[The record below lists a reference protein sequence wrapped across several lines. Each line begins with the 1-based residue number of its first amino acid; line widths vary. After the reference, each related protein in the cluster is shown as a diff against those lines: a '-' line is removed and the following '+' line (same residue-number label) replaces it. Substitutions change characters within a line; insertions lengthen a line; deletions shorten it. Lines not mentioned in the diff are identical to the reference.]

1 MQTKQLTW
9 RLDGKTIELGR
20 DWSGQGPKV
29 LLLPAL
35 TFRQRFGSKTD
46 IQPISR
52 DVRFTPESGHW
63 QVRL

>member
-20 DWSGQGPKV
+20 EWSGQGPKV

-35 TFRQRFGSKTD
+35 TFRQRYGSKADMTLS
-46 IQPISR
+46 IR
-52 DVRFTPESGHW
+52 DVRFTPKSGHA
-63 QVRL
+63 VR